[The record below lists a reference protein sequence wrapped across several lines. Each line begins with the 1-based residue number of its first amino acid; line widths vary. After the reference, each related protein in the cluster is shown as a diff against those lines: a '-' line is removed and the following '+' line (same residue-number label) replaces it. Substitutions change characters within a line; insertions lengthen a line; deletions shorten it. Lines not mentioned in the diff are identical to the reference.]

1 VLRKDAELL
10 ADVLTV
16 FLRAVRALATRRC
29 SRRCPGAGN
38 LPSNL
43 GLEVVPNGNTRAHP
57 LDPYSS
63 MVVEKLFAGP
73 GAFVNFRPA
82 SLLAPGLSPTV
93 VLPAP
98 NFGDVRQPVN
108 ACHAA

>member
-1 VLRKDAELL
+1 
-10 ADVLTV
+10 
-16 FLRAVRALATRRC
+16 
-29 SRRCPGAGN
+29 
-38 LPSNL
+38 
-43 GLEVVPNGNTRAHP
+43 
-57 LDPYSS
+57 